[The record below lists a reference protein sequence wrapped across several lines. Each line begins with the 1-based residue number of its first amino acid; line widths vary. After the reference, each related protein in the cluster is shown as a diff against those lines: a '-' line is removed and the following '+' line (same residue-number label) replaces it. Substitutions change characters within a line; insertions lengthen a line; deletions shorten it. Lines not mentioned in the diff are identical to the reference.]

1 MYGAA
6 SEIKMQT
13 LSAIEV
19 STKNA
24 VILSFINRAI
34 VEWLTFSSALEAMRY
49 AGEGSRDNF
58 PINKFAI

>member
-1 MYGAA
+1 MYGTA
-6 SEIKMQT
+6 SEIKIQT

-24 VILSFINRAI
+24 VILSFMNRAI
-34 VEWLTFSSALEAMRY
+34 VEWLTFSSALETMRY
-49 AGEGSRDNF
+49 AEESSRDNF